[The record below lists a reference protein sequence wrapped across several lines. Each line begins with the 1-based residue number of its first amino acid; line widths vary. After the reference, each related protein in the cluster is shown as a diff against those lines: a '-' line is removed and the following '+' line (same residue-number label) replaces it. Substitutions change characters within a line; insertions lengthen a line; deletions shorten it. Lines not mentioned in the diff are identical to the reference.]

1 MQRPAVQQRTYR
13 GGGMNRFV
21 RRISKYP
28 RLYIRCA
35 RTAFSA
41 AAAYRMNFMAGI
53 IITFFSNILF
63 PLVTI
68 VIYGAGLSFP
78 GWTFYQV
85 LLIQSIF
92 TVSSGIS
99 NMFFQGIFRETNNA
113 VHDGLFEIILL
124 KPVEPLFYLAA
135 TSLNPESSALV
146 AGGCVMFGISAAHV
160 PGITGAAVPVFI
172 LFMLAGICVMLGLT
186 LVMSAVSFKWVGN
199 SRLPELFGSV
209 LELAKYPL
217 GIYPHSVR
225 AFATFVV
232 PVALVAAVPAAVLT
246 GSIESS
252 YFTAVVPCIL
262 LVVAGI
268 VLYKL
273 MIRMY
278 ESAGG

>member
-1 MQRPAVQQRTYR
+1 MS
-13 GGGMNRFV
+13 RFV
-21 RRISKYP
+21 RGFRKYF

-35 RTAFSA
+35 RTAVSA
-41 AAAYRMNFMAGI
+41 AVAYRMNFAAGM

-113 VHDGLFEIILL
+113 VRDGVFEIILL

-135 TSLNPESSALV
+135 TSINPESSALV
-146 AGGCVMFGISAAHV
+146 AGGCVMFGLSAAHV
-160 PGITGAAVPVFI
+160 PGITGAAVPVFM
-172 LFMLAGICVMLGLT
+172 LFILAGICVMLGLT
-186 LVMSAVSFKWVGN
+186 LVMAAVSFKWVGN

-225 AFATFVV
+225 TFSTFII
-232 PVALVAAVPAAVLT
+232 PVALVASIPAAVLT
-246 GSIESS
+246 GRVESS
-252 YFTAVVPCIL
+252 YIAAVIPCIL
-262 LVVAGI
+262 LVLTGI
-268 VLYKL
+268 VLYKR